1 MYNINIWLLEQT
13 YIDNSLCSRM
23 EFTMRNFND
32 IFKRFEHI
40 DACDVEW
47 RAKNIAEEIIE
58 KEGDI
63 QLMLLTIAMRKLV
76 EVSGRKYIEN
86 YRYDHISITT
96 IISIFENTAAGNGS
110 KTIKTTNTRSFGI

>member
-1 MYNINIWLLEQT
+1 
-13 YIDNSLCSRM
+13 
-23 EFTMRNFND
+23 MRNFND
-32 IFKRFEHI
+32 IFKRFENT
-40 DACDVEW
+40 DACDAEW

-63 QLMLLTIAMRKLV
+63 QLMLLTIAMRKMI

-86 YRYDHISITT
+86 YRYDHISIEV
-96 IISIFENTAAGNGS
+96 IISIFENAAAGNGS

>member
-1 MYNINIWLLEQT
+1 
-13 YIDNSLCSRM
+13 
-23 EFTMRNFND
+23 MRNFND

-40 DACDVEW
+40 NACDVEW
-47 RAKNIAEEIIE
+47 RAKKIAEEIIE

-86 YRYDHISITT
+86 YRYDHISIEV
-96 IISIFENTAAGNGS
+96 IISIFENAAAGNGS
-110 KTIKTTNTRSFGI
+110 KTIKTTNIRSFGI

>member
-1 MYNINIWLLEQT
+1 
-13 YIDNSLCSRM
+13 
-23 EFTMRNFND
+23 MRNFND

-40 DACDVEW
+40 DACDAEW

-63 QLMLLTIAMRKLV
+63 QLMLLTIAMKRLV

-86 YRYDHISITT
+86 YRYDHISIEV
-96 IISIFENTAAGNGS
+96 IISIFENAAAGNGS
-110 KTIKTTNTRSFGI
+110 KTIKTTNIRSFGI

>member
-1 MYNINIWLLEQT
+1 
-13 YIDNSLCSRM
+13 
-23 EFTMRNFND
+23 MRNFND

-40 DACDVEW
+40 DACDTEW

-86 YRYDHISITT
+86 YRYDHISIEV
-96 IISIFENTAAGNGS
+96 IISIFENAAAGNGS